1 MATLPDAVPQRT
13 DQPASDSKSQIF
25 YSISQSAALLGVS
38 RVTIWRWIRAGHLPV
53 ARLGHRTT
61 RIKLSDLEHLPLQ
74 IGPAGF
80 RSRRVDDSAPT
91 PVRPVASV
99 QSEPVDGEHYV
110 QFYESDE
117 FLLESVGEFVAG
129 ALHAGDAAIVVGTA
143 DHRARLEAAL
153 LRDGH
158 DLQAL
163 RSANQ
168 FVALDAAECLGRFM
182 REGTADKTL
191 FAELIGPLIQRASE
205 GQRRVRIYGEMVA
218 LLAADG
224 QHAATI
230 GLEQLWNDLQQSYPF
245 SLLCGY
251 PMDRFGGE
259 ALAELLGN
267 VCAAHSR
274 VVPTESYTALTDAD
288 ERMRVIIAL
297 QQQAQSLEA
306 EVAERK
312 RVEDELRVALAAIQA
327 ALRSRDEF
335 LATAS
340 HELRTPLTALSG
352 QAQLAL
358 RRIGRE
364 GPEPKRFEHSLR
376 TIATQA
382 DKLARLVNEL
392 LDISRLESGK
402 LQLNCQP
409 TDLAALVEESVCV
422 ARDLSDH
429 HVITF
434 DPQVTVTAQV
444 DQLRLEQVI
453 NNLLDNAIKYSPQGG
468 EIAVTLTEPRPGEVE
483 LSVRDHGLG
492 IRPEKRPQIFERYY
506 QAHGDGFRSGMGL
519 GLYITREIVELHGG
533 AIQAEFPE
541 DGGSRFI
548 VRLPVA

>member
-1 MATLPDAVPQRT
+1 MATLSDAQPQRIG
-13 DQPASDSKSQIF
+13 QPASDSQSHTF

-53 ARLGHRTT
+53 ARLGHRTA
-61 RIKLSDLEHLPLQ
+61 RIKLADLERLPLQ
-74 IGPAGF
+74 IGPAGY
-80 RSRRVDDSAPT
+80 RSRRVGDPAPT
-91 PVRPVASV
+91 PARPVGGLQMEV
-99 QSEPVDGEHYV
+99 VDGEHYV

-117 FLLESVGEFVAG
+117 FLLESVREFVAG
-129 ALHAGDAAIVVGTA
+129 ALHAGDAAIIVATA
-143 DHRARLEAAL
+143 DHRAALEAAL

-168 FVALDAAECLGRFM
+168 FVTLDAAECLSRFM
-182 REGTADKTL
+182 RDGTPDKL
-191 FAELIGPLIQRASE
+191 QFGELVGPLIQRASE

-218 LLAADG
+218 LLAAEG

-230 GLEQLWNDLQQSYPF
+230 RLEQLWNDAQQNYAF

-259 ALAELLGN
+259 ALAELLGS
-267 VCAAHSR
+267 VCAEHAR
-274 VVPTESYTALTDAD
+274 VVPTERYTALSDAD
-288 ERMRVIIAL
+288 ARMRVVIAL

-312 RVEDELRVALAAIQA
+312 RIEDELRVALAATEA

-358 RRIGRE
+358 RRIGRD

-402 LQLNCQP
+402 LQLNRRP
-409 TDLAALVEESVCV
+409 TALVALVEEAVCI
-422 ARDLSDH
+422 ARDMSDQ

-434 DPQVTVTAQV
+434 YPRAAVTADV

-468 EIAVTLTEPRPGEVE
+468 DVEVTLTERPSGEIE

-533 AIQAEFPE
+533 SIEAEFPE
-541 DGGSRFI
+541 DGGTRFI
-548 VRLPVA
+548 VRLPGA

>member
-1 MATLPDAVPQRT
+1 M
-13 DQPASDSKSQIF
+13 
-25 YSISQSAALLGVS
+25 
-38 RVTIWRWIRAGHLPV
+38 
-53 ARLGHRTT
+53 
-61 RIKLSDLEHLPLQ
+61 
-74 IGPAGF
+74 
-80 RSRRVDDSAPT
+80 
-91 PVRPVASV
+91 
-99 QSEPVDGEHYV
+99 
-110 QFYESDE
+110 
-117 FLLESVGEFVAG
+117 
-129 ALHAGDAAIVVGTA
+129 
-143 DHRARLEAAL
+143 
-153 LRDGH
+153 RD
-158 DLQAL
+158 
-163 RSANQ
+163 
-168 FVALDAAECLGRFM
+168 
-182 REGTADKTL
+182 GTADKTL
-191 FAELIGPLIQRASE
+191 FSELVGPLIQRASE

-230 GLEQLWNDLQQSYPF
+230 DLERLWNELQQNYAF

-274 VVPTESYTALTDAD
+274 LVPTESYTALTDAD

-312 RVEDELRVALAAIQA
+312 RVEDELRVALAAVQA

-402 LQLNCQP
+402 LQLNRQP
-409 TDLAALVEESVCV
+409 TDLAALVEEAVCV
-422 ARDLSDH
+422 ARERSDH

-434 DPQVTVTAQV
+434 DPQVAVTAEV

-468 EIAVTLTEPRPGEVE
+468 DIEVTLTEPRPGEVE

-541 DGGSRFI
+541 DGGSHFI
-548 VRLPVA
+548 VHLPVA

>member
-1 MATLPDAVPQRT
+1 MQRMATLPDALQ
-13 DQPASDSKSQIF
+13 QPASQSESQTY
-25 YSISQSAALLGVS
+25 YSISQSAALLGVR

-61 RIKLSDLEHLPLQ
+61 RIKLADLERLPLH
-74 IGPAGF
+74 IGPSGF
-80 RSRRVDDSAPT
+80 RSRAIGDA
-91 PVRPVASV
+91 VRPAAARGA
-99 QSEPVDGEHYV
+99 EIDAIDGEHYV

-117 FLLESVGEFVAG
+117 FLLESVRDFVAG
-129 ALHAGDAAIVVGTA
+129 ALRTGNSAIVVATA
-143 DHRARLEAAL
+143 VHRAGLESAL

-163 RSANQ
+163 RCAGQ
-168 FVALDAAECLGRFM
+168 FMAFDAAESLSHFM
-182 REGTADKTL
+182 RDGAPQKML
-191 FAELIGPLIQRASE
+191 FGELVEPLIQRAGE
-205 GQRRVRIYGEMVA
+205 GQRHVRIYGEMVA
-218 LLAADG
+218 LLAAEG
-224 QHAATI
+224 QHTATI
-230 GLEQLWNDLQQSYPF
+230 GLEQMWNEFQKKYAF

-259 ALAELLGN
+259 ALAELLGG
-267 VCAAHSR
+267 VCAQHSR
-274 VVPTESYTALTDAD
+274 VVPTERYTALTDAD
-288 ERMRVIIAL
+288 ERLRVVIAL

-306 EVAERK
+306 EIAERK
-312 RVEDELRVALAAIQA
+312 RVEDELRVSLAATRA

-358 RRIGRE
+358 RRIGRD

-376 TIATQA
+376 TIASQA

-402 LQLNCQP
+402 LQLNRQP
-409 TDLAALVEESVCV
+409 TDLVALVEQAVIV
-422 ARDLSDH
+422 ARDVTDRHFIS
-429 HVITF
+429 F
-434 DPQVTVTAQV
+434 DAPATLPADV
-444 DQLRLEQVI
+444 DQLRLEQVV
-453 NNLLDNAIKYSPQGG
+453 NNLLDNAVKYSPQGG
-468 EIAVTLTEPRPGEVE
+468 DVEVILAERRPGEVE
-483 LSVRDHGLG
+483 LTVRDHGLG
-492 IRPEKRPQIFERYY
+492 IGPEKRAQIFERYY

-533 AIQAEFPE
+533 GIDAEFPA
-541 DGGSRFI
+541 DGGTRFI

>member
-13 DQPASDSKSQIF
+13 DQPASDSKNQIF
-25 YSISQSAALLGVS
+25 YSISQSAGLLGVS

-80 RSRRVDDSAPT
+80 RSRRLEDPAPT
-91 PVRPVASV
+91 SVRPVAGV
-99 QSEPVDGEHYV
+99 GTEPVDGEHYV
-110 QFYESDE
+110 QFYESDD

-129 ALHAGDAAIVVGTA
+129 ALHAGDAAIIVATA
-143 DHRARLEAAL
+143 DHRAGLEATL

-168 FVALDAAECLGRFM
+168 FVALDAAECLSRFV
-182 REGTADKTL
+182 RDGTADKTL

-230 GLEQLWNDLQQSYPF
+230 GLEQLWNDLQQHYAF

-259 ALAELLGN
+259 ALAELLGS

-297 QQQAQSLEA
+297 QQQAHSLEA

-312 RVEDELRVALAAIQA
+312 RVEDELRIALSAVEA

-402 LQLNCQP
+402 LQLNRQP
-409 TDLAALVEESVCV
+409 TDLAALVEEAVCM
-422 ARDLSDH
+422 ARELSDH

-434 DPQVTVTAQV
+434 DPQVAVTAEV

-453 NNLLDNAIKYSPQGG
+453 NNLLDNALKYSPQGG
-468 EIAVTLTEPRPGEVE
+468 HIEVTLTEPRPGEVE

-548 VRLPVA
+548 VRLLVA